1 VSEET
6 QVYPGAY
13 CVVCKAAVCTEE
25 GCTSP
30 GHNDSCELSGGVGWV
45 CSSTCWDAYTN
56 SLDAYL
62 AAPDAAPAPAL
73 TEAERAVVE
82 AAMVAYRVALTAG
95 STQEDEDA
103 SVTGVYGACE
113 ALSALRGARP

>member
-62 AAPDAAPAPAL
+62 AAPDTAPATAL
-73 TEAERAVVE
+73 SE
-82 AAMVAYRVALTAG
+82 AAWLEAARKRIEALPLVTTTAG
-95 STQEDEDA
+95 LLLEDVLA
-103 SVTGVYGACE
+103 
-113 ALSALRGARP
+113 ALRGARP